1 MELPS
6 EQRWRAWA
14 EIDLEAL
21 RHNVAVAKSLA
32 PTSEILAVV
41 KADAYGHGLEEVCR
55 ALCGE
60 VSYLGVAAL
69 QEAVTIAETLGN
81 DAPNILLLGT
91 SLAEEMTVAIERG
104 WHFSLS
110 SSQELGMAA
119 TIAGQLGKVAQI
131 HVAVDTGMGRIGA
144 LEVNFQALCEEA
156 RNQSAVCA
164 QGLVTHLPSADEDHD
179 FTEKQ
184 LSQFAA
190 LVERAQTL
198 WEPNHAP
205 QLHVLNSAGVCRFG
219 KCKCSAL
226 IRPGLMLYGVAPE
239 TQFQN
244 QLKPVMTLKTRVRL
258 VRDLPQG
265 RGISYGRTFITSAP
279 TRVATLGI
287 GYGDGY
293 PRSLSGQG
301 AHVLIQGVR
310 CALLGR
316 VTMDQIMVDVSQ
328 LPDPVEPGE
337 EVVVYGCQGDE
348 EISVAEIA
356 DKAGTIPWEILT
368 SVTKRVPRAAIR

>member
-1 MELPS
+1 
-6 EQRWRAWA
+6 
-14 EIDLEAL
+14 
-21 RHNVAVAKSLA
+21 
-32 PTSEILAVV
+32 
-41 KADAYGHGLEEVCR
+41 
-55 ALCGE
+55 
-60 VSYLGVAAL
+60 
-69 QEAVTIAETLGN
+69 
-81 DAPNILLLGT
+81 
-91 SLAEEMTVAIERG
+91 
-104 WHFSLS
+104 
-110 SSQELGMAA
+110 
-119 TIAGQLGKVAQI
+119 
-131 HVAVDTGMGRIGA
+131 
-144 LEVNFQALCEEA
+144 
-156 RNQSAVCA
+156 
-164 QGLVTHLPSADEDHD
+164 
-179 FTEKQ
+179 
-184 LSQFAA
+184 
-190 LVERAQTL
+190 
-198 WEPNHAP
+198 
-205 QLHVLNSAGVCRFG
+205 
-219 KCKCSAL
+219 
-226 IRPGLMLYGVAPE
+226 
-239 TQFQN
+239 
-244 QLKPVMTLKTRVRL
+244 MTLKTRVRL